1 MLSKTKHSIETEV
14 GEKPRTNRASRH
26 IILFSVACAH
36 GNAGSAASLRFF
48 EEKNNSG
55 MYIVFI
61 VRLNN
66 TVLASTADR
75 LISDNLFMLL
85 LSNILLLILFQ

>member
-1 MLSKTKHSIETEV
+1 ME
-14 GEKPRTNRASRH
+14 AQ
-26 IILFSVACAH
+26 
-36 GNAGSAASLRFF
+36 GSAASLRFF
-48 EEKNNSG
+48 EGEKNSG

-75 LISDNLFMLL
+75 LAITDNLFMLL